1 MARKTINFKNAS
13 IFYEKRGKGPAIVFL
28 HGFMENRSMWNFFID
43 TFSKHF
49 TVIAI
54 DLPGHGKSDDIAY
67 VHTME
72 EMADVVRSV
81 VEKEHFRRHFLVGH
95 SMGGYVSMAYAE
107 KFPDALKG
115 LVLFHS
121 TAAAD
126 SEQKKK
132 DRDRAIKVIKHN
144 KDLFINEAIPNL
156 FNTKYRPYT
165 REIAVCKRIAKKMS
179 KKSIVAALEGMKI
192 RLDREV
198 VLKFAPYKVLYII
211 GKEDNVLPYES
222 LVRQAQIPEKGSY
235 VLLENCGHMGHIE
248 ARRQCLKALKAF
260 FK

>member
-1 MARKTINFKNAS
+1 MVRKTINFKNAS
-13 IFYEKRGKGPAIVFL
+13 IYYEKRGKGPSIVFL
-28 HGFMENRSMWNFFID
+28 HGFMENRSMWNAFVDI
-43 TFSKHF
+43 FSKNH
-49 TVIAI
+49 TVVAI

-72 EMADVVRSV
+72 EMAEVVRKI
-81 VEKEHFRRHFLVGH
+81 VEKESIRRHYLVGH

-107 KFPDALKG
+107 KFPDAIKG
-115 LVLFHS
+115 LVMFHS

-132 DRDRAIKVIKHN
+132 DRERAIKVVKHN

-156 FNTKYRPYT
+156 FNTKYRPYK

-179 KKSIVAALEGMKI
+179 EKSIVAALEGMKI

-211 GKEDNVLPYES
+211 GKEDNVLPYKS
-222 LVRQAQIPEKGSY
+222 LIHQAQIPELGSY

-248 ARRQCLKALKAF
+248 ARGQCVKTLKEF